1 MKTSTSKNKS
11 GLLIVL
17 SSPSGGGKTTIAH
30 AVLRKDKNIVRSIS
44 CTTRK
49 PRVGE
54 KNGRDYFFI
63 TPSKFRSLI
72 SQKSFLEWAKVH
84 RNFYGTPRH
93 WVELQLRKGKDVLF
107 VIDVQGGKTI
117 KRKAPGSVLIFVK
130 PPSLQV
136 LKQRLL
142 LRRSEDAKTLKVR
155 QADARWEIQEG
166 RRYDHQVVND
176 RLRTAIADVN
186 RVISQARKKNRR

>member
-1 MKTSTSKNKS
+1 MKKRE

-30 AVLRKDKNIVRSIS
+30 ALLRKNKNIVRSIS

-49 PRVGE
+49 PRLGE

-63 TPSKFRSLI
+63 TPKKFKSLI
-72 SQKSFLEWAKVH
+72 SKRSFLEWARVH
-84 RNFYGTPRH
+84 RNFYGTPRQ
-93 WVELQLRKGKDVLF
+93 WVDQQLKKGKDVLF
-107 VIDVQGGKTI
+107 VIDVQGGRTV
-117 KRKAPGSVLIFVK
+117 KRKIPRSVLIFVK
-130 PPSLQV
+130 PPSLKI
-136 LKQRLL
+136 LKERLL

-155 QADARWEIQEG
+155 QADARWEIKEG

-176 RLRTAIADVN
+176 RLKMAIADVN
-186 RVISQARKKNRR
+186 RIIARARRKSGR